1 IKVKPDNS
9 WIVTEGVNY
18 RANPF
23 DEIAVEEALR
33 VRDANAPSEVVAV
46 SIGSGAAQA
55 EIRSA
60 LAMGADRGILVKHD
74 GFLDSD
80 AVARLLQK
88 VVAKEKPDLVLMGKQ
103 AVDVDDNVTGQL
115 LAEYLGCGQA
125 TFASKKESLESPEE
139 KAKKPGL
146 QLGADKKTMQV
157 AREVDGGLE
166 VLEVQLPAVI
176 TVDLRLNVPRYAS
189 LPNIM
194 KAKRAALTAAQQL
207 AQKGGGQIQAV
218 VIGAGAA
225 QSAQELAAYV
235 PTVHAVEGGGFEHA
249 LAETHSAAAFEAA
262 KRIGATDVVL
272 AAT

>member
-46 SIGSGAAQA
+46 SIGGAAAQA
-55 EIRSA
+55 EVRSA

-88 VVAKEKPDLVLMGKQ
+88 VIDKEKPDLVLMGKQ

-115 LAEYLGCGQA
+115 LAEYLGWGQA
-125 TFASKKESLESPEE
+125 TFASKKESLESPAE

-146 QLGADKKTMQV
+146 ELGADKKSLQGAGERDQEEADV
-157 AREVDGGLE
+157 ARGARGRARVAS
-166 VLEVQLPAVI
+166 QPA
-176 TVDLRLNVPRYAS
+176 DA
-189 LPNIM
+189 
-194 KAKRAALTAAQQL
+194 RAAPPPRRPRR
-207 AQKGGGQIQAV
+207 
-218 VIGAGAA
+218 GAGGRPRRRDRRRERGRGARRGGRRRPAA
-225 QSAQELAAYV
+225 PRSPEEALVA
-235 PTVHAVEGGGFEHA
+235 VH
-249 LAETHSAAAFEAA
+249 
-262 KRIGATDVVL
+262 RRR
-272 AAT
+272 

>member
-1 IKVKPDNS
+1 MKILVTVKRVEDYESKIKVKPDNT
-9 WIVTEGVNY
+9 WIVTEGVSY

-23 DEIAVEEALR
+23 DEIAVEESLR
-33 VRDANAPSEVVAV
+33 LRDSNAPSEVVAV

-88 VVAKEKPDLVLMGKQ
+88 VVEKEKPDVVLLGKQ

-115 LAEYLGCGQA
+115 LAEYLGWGQA

-146 QLGADKKTMQV
+146 RLSADKKSMQV
-157 AREVDGGLE
+157 VREVDGGVETLE
-166 VLEVQLPAVI
+166 LQLPGIV

-194 KAKRAALTAAQQL
+194 KAKKKPIEELAPAALGVDVSPKVKVVRVEAPPARAAGV
-207 AQKGGGQIQAV
+207 KV
-218 VIGAGAA
+218 PD
-225 QSAQELAAYV
+225 V
-235 PTVHAVEGGGFEHA
+235 PTLVKKLHD
-249 LAETHSAAAFEAA
+249 EA
-262 KRIGATDVVL
+262 KVI
-272 AAT
+272 